1 MKVLSSHAVM
11 EVLDALGPAFE
22 RESGVKLSVSYDP
35 ANVLKRRIDD
45 GEAFDVAIATRAV
58 LDALVGSGKIL
69 AHTRV
74 DLGRSGLGVSVRKG
88 AAKPNIA
95 TVESFTAALLAA
107 KSIVR
112 SRDGTSGIYFAK
124 LLDQLGIADA
134 LRNRIVLGPS
144 GRVAALVA
152 DGKAELA
159 VQQISELLPVE
170 GADFVGPFPEALQ
183 LYSMFSAGIGAGCKQ
198 RTAAKQLL
206 AALTT
211 PAAAALFKAS
221 GLEPV

>member
-11 EVLDALGPAFE
+11 EVLNALGPAFE

-58 LDALVGSGKIL
+58 LDALVVSGKIL

-88 AAKPNIA
+88 MAKPNIA
-95 TVESFTAALLAA
+95 TVESFKTALLAA

-112 SRDGTSGIYFAK
+112 SRDGASGIYFAK
-124 LLDQLGIADA
+124 LLDKLGLAEA
-134 LRNRIVLGPS
+134 LRDRIVLGPS

-152 DGKAELA
+152 NGETELA

-170 GADFVGPFPEALQ
+170 GADFVGPFPRELQ
-183 LYSMFSAGIGAGCKQ
+183 LYSMFSAGIGSGCKQ
-198 RTAAKQLL
+198 RAPAKQLL
-206 AALTT
+206 SALAS
-211 PAAAALFKAS
+211 PAAAVLFKAS